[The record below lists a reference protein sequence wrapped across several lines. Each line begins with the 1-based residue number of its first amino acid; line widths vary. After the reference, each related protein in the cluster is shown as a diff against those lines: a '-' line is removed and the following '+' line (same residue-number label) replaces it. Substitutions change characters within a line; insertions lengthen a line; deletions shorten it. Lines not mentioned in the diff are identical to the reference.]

1 MVNDLKG
8 LKICSI
14 MENNKS
20 KSLGITNASYP
31 AAYSNLLVQVFLPF
45 SVNLFYC
52 CKFHNLLLFL
62 LIFPNTRFSIV

>member
-20 KSLGITNASYP
+20 KGLGITNASYP
-31 AAYSNLLVQVFLPF
+31 AAYSDLLIQVFIPF
-45 SVNLFYC
+45 SVNFFYC
-52 CKFHNLLLFL
+52 CKFHN
-62 LIFPNTRFSIV
+62 